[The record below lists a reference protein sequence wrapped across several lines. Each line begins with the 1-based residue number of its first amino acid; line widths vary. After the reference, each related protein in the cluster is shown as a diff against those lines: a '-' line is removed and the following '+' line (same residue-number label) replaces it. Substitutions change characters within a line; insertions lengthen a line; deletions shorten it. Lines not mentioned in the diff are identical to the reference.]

1 MTAAA
6 AHARADAA
14 GHAQSRSVG
23 RRFAWVLAAL
33 YAAIGLATMALAP
46 KVPYADA
53 WRFLGNFLQ
62 QDFPRDILAPDNGH
76 HELLANA
83 VRVLE
88 LRWFAA
94 GQWLQIAVGMILLAT
109 TLIMV
114 WRSIRPLADARSRA
128 AAMLMA
134 VLGLF
139 WLGNVRALGHGHETV
154 HAYSVTL
161 LLMCGLLVLAAQGEP
176 ASATRRALAAAAC
189 AMAAA
194 FSFGSGIACF
204 AAFIAVL
211 AMRRAPWRQWAV
223 LIAGMLATL
232 MLLRLGGSRTALELA
247 PLQQLIHLLRW
258 LAGPFL
264 YASWPLFDPALA
276 TQIPVAAVR
285 GPVEAGAQAYVSMAG
300 PMMLAR
306 WPHVLIGACGLAWLA
321 FASWRARLQ
330 PSMAVLTG
338 LGLAWFACAVGAMI
352 ALVRL
357 DYLHTHPEQLLA
369 ARYVVWSSLFWA
381 GLGIATIARAR
392 NSRRALAVVIAVAVL
407 LLPSEYW
414 MSKLG
419 ARMAWAAEQGALA
432 AAVGVVDP
440 DLPLGETVPDELT
453 AALPPL
459 RSVRAAVFAW
469 PETLWLGRRVPEDA
483 ATLPVS
489 GIEAEA
495 VGNRLGADG
504 RRVRFTLASSPS
516 RRLLLVDGDGVVRGL
531 AMRDSASDGPQ
542 WIGSMRGTAPH
553 AKPVV
558 MAMPR

>member
-1 MTAAA
+1 
-6 AHARADAA
+6 
-14 GHAQSRSVG
+14 
-23 RRFAWVLAAL
+23 
-33 YAAIGLATMALAP
+33 
-46 KVPYADA
+46 
-53 WRFLGNFLQ
+53 
-62 QDFPRDILAPDNGH
+62 
-76 HELLANA
+76 
-83 VRVLE
+83 
-88 LRWFAA
+88 
-94 GQWLQIAVGMILLAT
+94 
-109 TLIMV
+109 
-114 WRSIRPLADARSRA
+114 
-128 AAMLMA
+128 
-134 VLGLF
+134 
-139 WLGNVRALGHGHETV
+139 
-154 HAYSVTL
+154 
-161 LLMCGLLVLAAQGEP
+161 
-176 ASATRRALAAAAC
+176 
-189 AMAAA
+189 
-194 FSFGSGIACF
+194 
-204 AAFIAVL
+204 
-211 AMRRAPWRQWAV
+211 
-223 LIAGMLATL
+223 
-232 MLLRLGGSRTALELA
+232 
-247 PLQQLIHLLRW
+247 
-258 LAGPFL
+258 
-264 YASWPLFDPALA
+264 
-276 TQIPVAAVR
+276 
-285 GPVEAGAQAYVSMAG
+285 
-300 PMMLAR
+300 
-306 WPHVLIGACGLAWLA
+306 
-321 FASWRARLQ
+321 
-330 PSMAVLTG
+330 MAVLTG

-440 DLPLGETVPDELT
+440 DLPLGETVPDELA

-459 RSVRAAVFAW
+459 RSARAAVFAW
-469 PETLWLGRRVPEDA
+469 PETQWLGRRVPEDA

-531 AMRDSASDGPQ
+531 AMRDSASDGTQ